1 MTNRLAVGMMMKKKV
16 ARQLNLKTSNYNLPN
31 NFRNILNSQAPTT
44 FTYKNLQFR
53 TQKNA
58 EMAMKAKI
66 ANRKNIAR
74 AYAIGGKV
82 ERRQNVTLTPEQK
95 ARWNAEKAKIK
106 RNIAIQRAIV
116 NERFRNILLKTKN
129 AELVSHHGKKKNY
142 LMEARR
148 KLRKALAPANNAPPR
163 PANNSP
169 PRPANGPVNLPPVVA
184 ARIRENSGNSC
195 NAMCIR
201 ISKMPLRDHQK
212 RVCKVIRR
220 QRGLIVVHSVGTG
233 KTLTAVTASQCFL
246 ADNPGARVIV
256 LTPLS
261 LIDNFKKA
269 MLGYGIS
276 NKDPRYDIMSHQA
289 FLYRFKKAHQYKVG
303 NNDPLRG
310 NMVII
315 DEAHNFRTQPLIG
328 KKEGQPYDTDAR
340 WMIRATRT
348 AARVLCLTAT
358 PFVNTEKDLHNLV
371 AMTKSTNIANNNKTK
386 WAGLFSFYERDHSD
400 PNFPRVNM
408 FQQEIK
414 MSQTFFKVYE
424 NLFTMAVEDFKGVNI
439 SNSEKF
445 LLRMRQLVGGYMK
458 NGENPKAEWTLNKIV
473 EALEKG
479 GRIVVYASFINTG
492 IGRVEEQLK
501 KFGIGYNAIH
511 GDVTRAERTKIINE
525 YNSGKSPVLLITQAG
540 GQGIDLKETSD
551 IILFDIVWNPANE
564 AQIIGRG
571 VRFGS
576 HAALPPAK
584 RVVNVHRLALK
595 MPIADE
601 PKLYST
607 DSKLIKIV
615 EQKREKMEKVL
626 NEIRTK
632 YSIERGRA

>member
-1 MTNRLAVGMMMKKKV
+1 MTNRLAVGRNINKRV
-16 ARQLNLKTSNYNLPN
+16 IRQINVKTSNYNLPN
-31 NFRNILNSQAPTT
+31 NFRNILDTNYPTE
-44 FTYKNLQFR
+44 FEYKKALFKS
-53 TQKNA
+53 QKNA
-58 EMAMKAKI
+58 ELAM
-66 ANRKNIAR
+66 RAR
-74 AYAIGGKV
+74 AAGQKNVVKAFTKGG
-82 ERRQNVTLTPEQK
+82 NVRLRKAVNLTPNQK
-95 ARWNAEKAKIK
+95 TTWNADKEKLK
-106 RNIAIQRAIV
+106 RNIAIARAIV
-116 NERFRNILLKTKN
+116 NQRYRNLLLKTKN
-129 AELVSHHGKKKNY
+129 AKLVSRHGKVKTY

-148 KLRKALAPANNAPPR
+148 KLKKAVGSSPPKPANSPNMKPIPSIAIKENAG
-163 PANNSP
+163 NCS
-169 PRPANGPVNLPPVVA
+169 A
-184 ARIRENSGNSC
+184 AC
-195 NAMCIR
+195 VR

-212 RVCKVIRR
+212 RVCKVIRG

-246 ADNPGARVIV
+246 MDNPGARVIV

-269 MLGYGIS
+269 MVGYGIS

-289 FLYRFKKAHQYKVG
+289 FLYRFKKAHQAKVG
-303 NNDPLRG
+303 NKDPLRG

-328 KKEGQPYDTDAR
+328 KKDGQAYDTDAK

-358 PFVNTEKDLHNLV
+358 PFVNTEKDLHNLI

-386 WAGLFSFYERDHSD
+386 WAGLFSFYERDHND

-408 FQQEIK
+408 FTQEIK

-424 NLFTMAVEDFKGVNI
+424 DLFTMAVEDFKGVNI

-458 NGENPKAEWTLNKIV
+458 NGENPKAEWTLNKII

-511 GDVTRAERTKIINE
+511 GDVSRAERTKIINE

-595 MPIADE
+595 MPVADE

-607 DSKLIKIV
+607 DSKLIAIV
-615 EQKREKMEKVL
+615 EQKRAKMEKVL

-632 YSIERGRA
+632 YSIERARA

>member
-1 MTNRLAVGMMMKKKV
+1 MTNRLAVGRNINKRV
-16 ARQLNLKTSNYNLPN
+16 IRQINVKTSNYNLPN
-31 NFRNILNSQAPTT
+31 NFRNILDTNYPTE
-44 FTYKNLQFR
+44 FEYKKALFKS
-53 TQKNA
+53 QKNA
-58 EMAMKAKI
+58 ELAM
-66 ANRKNIAR
+66 RAR
-74 AYAIGGKV
+74 AAGQKNVVKAFTKGG
-82 ERRQNVTLTPEQK
+82 NVRLRKAVNLTPNQK
-95 ARWNAEKAKIK
+95 TKWNADKEKLK
-106 RNIAIQRAIV
+106 RNIAIARAIV
-116 NERFRNILLKTKN
+116 NQRYRNLLLKTKN
-129 AELVSHHGKKKNY
+129 AKLVSRHGKVKTY

-148 KLRKALAPANNAPPR
+148 KLKKAVGSSPPKPANSPNMRPIPSIVIKENAG
-163 PANNSP
+163 NCS
-169 PRPANGPVNLPPVVA
+169 A
-184 ARIRENSGNSC
+184 AC
-195 NAMCIR
+195 VR

-212 RVCKVIRR
+212 RVCKVIRG

-246 ADNPGARVIV
+246 MDNPGARVIV

-269 MLGYGIS
+269 MVGYGIS

-289 FLYRFKKAHQYKVG
+289 FLYRFKKAIQNKVG
-303 NNDPLRG
+303 NKDPLRG

-328 KKEGQPYDTDAR
+328 KKDGQAYDTDAK

-358 PFVNTEKDLHNLV
+358 PFVNTEKDLHNLI

-386 WAGLFSFYERDHSD
+386 WAGLFSFYERDHND

-408 FQQEIK
+408 FTQEIK

-424 NLFTMAVEDFKGVNI
+424 DLFTMAVEDFKGVNI

-458 NGENPKAEWTLNKIV
+458 NGENPKAEWTLNKII

-511 GDVTRAERTKIINE
+511 GDVSRAERTKIINE

-576 HAALPPAK
+576 HAALSAAK

-595 MPIADE
+595 MPVADE

-607 DSKLIKIV
+607 DSKLIAIV
-615 EQKREKMEKVL
+615 EQKRAKMEKVL

-632 YSIERGRA
+632 YSIERARA

>member
-1 MTNRLAVGMMMKKKV
+1 MTNRLAVGRNINKRV
-16 ARQLNLKTSNYNLPN
+16 IRQINVKTSNYNLPN
-31 NFRNILNSQAPTT
+31 NFRNILDTNYPTE
-44 FTYKNLQFR
+44 FEYKKALFK

-58 EMAMKAKI
+58 ELAMRARTAGQKNVVKAFTKGGNVRLRKTVNLTPNQKAK
-66 ANRKNIAR
+66 
-74 AYAIGGKV
+74 
-82 ERRQNVTLTPEQK
+82 
-95 ARWNAEKAKIK
+95 WNADKEKLK
-106 RNIAIQRAIV
+106 RNIAVARAIV
-116 NERFRNILLKTKN
+116 NKRYRNLLLKTKN
-129 AELVSHHGKKKNY
+129 AKLVSRHGKVKTY

-148 KLRKALAPANNAPPR
+148 KLKKAVA

-169 PRPANGPVNLPPVVA
+169 PKPANSPNMKPIPAITVKENAGNCSA
-184 ARIRENSGNSC
+184 AC
-195 NAMCIR
+195 VR

-212 RVCKVIRR
+212 RVCKVIRG

-246 ADNPGARVIV
+246 MDNPGARVIV

-269 MLGYGIS
+269 MVGYGIS

-289 FLYRFKKAHQYKVG
+289 FLYRFKKAHQNKIG
-303 NNDPLRG
+303 NKDPLRG

-315 DEAHNFRTQPLIG
+315 DEAHNFRTQPLIH
-328 KKEGQPYDTDAR
+328 KKGGEAYDTDAK

-358 PFVNTEKDLHNLV
+358 PFVNSEKDMLNLV

-386 WAGLFSFYERDHSD
+386 WPGLFSFYERDHND

-408 FQQEIK
+408 YTQEIK

-424 NLFTMAVEDFKGVNI
+424 DLFTKAAEDFKGVNI
-439 SNSEKF
+439 SNSERF

-458 NGENPKAEWTLNKIV
+458 NGENPKAEWTLNKII

-501 KFGIGYNAIH
+501 KFRIGYNAIH
-511 GDVTRAERTKIINE
+511 GDVTRAERTKIIDE

-576 HAALPPAK
+576 HAALPVAK
-584 RVVNVHRLALK
+584 RLVNVHRLALK

-607 DSKLIKIV
+607 DSKMIKIV

-632 YSIERGRA
+632 YSIEKGSA

>member
-1 MTNRLAVGMMMKKKV
+1 MSNRLAVGKNVNKNT
-16 ARQLNLKTSNYNLPN
+16 ARRINRKTSEYNLPN
-31 NFRNILNSQAPTT
+31 NFRKILNSEAPTEFIYKKGT
-44 FTYKNLQFR
+44 FL

-58 EMAMKAKI
+58 ELANRAKYYANNKRVAKAFTKGGDVALRKKVNLTPNQKAK
-66 ANRKNIAR
+66 
-74 AYAIGGKV
+74 
-82 ERRQNVTLTPEQK
+82 
-95 ARWNAEKAKIK
+95 WNADKEKIK

-116 NERFRNILLKTKN
+116 NQKFRNTLLKTKN
-129 AELVSHHGKKKNY
+129 AKLLNSQAKVKTY

-148 KLRKALAPANNAPPR
+148 KLKKALGSSPPKPANSPNMKPIPAIVVKENA
-163 PANNSP
+163 
-169 PRPANGPVNLPPVVA
+169 GCTA
-184 ARIRENSGNSC
+184 AC
-195 NAMCIR
+195 VR

-246 ADNPGARVIV
+246 EDNPGARVIV

-269 MLGYGIS
+269 MIGYGIS

-289 FLYRFKKAHQYKVG
+289 FLYRFKKAHQEKVG
-303 NNDPLRG
+303 NKDPLRG

-315 DEAHNFRTQPLIG
+315 DEAHNFRTQPLIH
-328 KKEGQPYDTDAR
+328 KKGGHAYDTDAK

-358 PFVNTEKDLHNLV
+358 PFVNNEKDMLNLI
-371 AMTKSTNIANNNKTK
+371 AMTKSTNINNQNKTK
-386 WAGLFSFYERDHSD
+386 WPGLFSFYERDHND

-408 FQQEIK
+408 YTQEIK
-414 MSQTFFKVYE
+414 MSTTFFKVYE
-424 NLFTMAVEDFKGVNI
+424 ELFTRAAEDFKGVNI
-439 SNSEKF
+439 SNSERF

-576 HAALPPAK
+576 HTALSPG
-584 RVVNVHRLALK
+584 RRFVNVHRLALK
-595 MPIADE
+595 MPIADQ

-607 DSKLIKIV
+607 DSKMIKIV

>member
-1 MTNRLAVGMMMKKKV
+1 MTNRLAVGINVSKRV
-16 ARQLNLKTSNYNLPN
+16 AKQLNVKTSNYNLPE
-31 NFRNILNSQAPTT
+31 NFRNVLNTQFPTE
-44 FTYKNLQFR
+44 FTYKKGTF
-53 TQKNA
+53 TKQKNA
-58 EMAMKAKI
+58 ELATRAMYY
-66 ANRKNIAR
+66 ANRKNIGKAFTKGGNAR
-74 AYAIGGKV
+74 L
-82 ERRQNVTLTPEQK
+82 RQVVNLTPNQK
-95 ARWNAEKAKIK
+95 AKWNAEKEKIK

-116 NERFRNILLKTKN
+116 NARYRNTLLKTKN
-129 AELVSHHGKKKNY
+129 AKLVSHHGKEKKY

-148 KLRKALAPANNAPPR
+148 KLRKALGPANNAPANAPAL
-163 PANNSP
+163 PANAPNMQP
-169 PRPANGPVNLPPVVA
+169 IPAVRVKNNAGNCTA
-184 ARIRENSGNSC
+184 AC
-195 NAMCIR
+195 VR

-246 ADNPGARVIV
+246 TDNPGARVYV

-269 MLGYGIS
+269 MIGYGIS
-276 NKDPRYDIMSHQA
+276 NKDPRYEIMSHQA
-289 FLYRFKKAHQYKVG
+289 FLYRFKKAHQNKVG
-303 NNDPLRG
+303 NKDPLRG

-315 DEAHNFRTQPLIG
+315 DEAHNFRTQPLIH
-328 KKEGQPYDTDAR
+328 KKQGQPYDTDAK

-348 AARVLCLTAT
+348 AERVLCLTAT
-358 PFVNTEKDLHNLV
+358 PFVNTEKDLLNLV
-371 AMTKSTNIANNNKTK
+371 AMTKSTNIKNNNKTK
-386 WAGLFSFYERDHSD
+386 WPGLFSFYERDHSD

-408 FQQEIK
+408 YTQEIK
-414 MSQTFFKVYE
+414 MSPTFFKVYE
-424 NLFTMAVEDFKGVNI
+424 ELFTRAAEDFKGVNI

-458 NGENPKAEWTLNKIV
+458 KGENPKAEWSLGKIV
-473 EALEKG
+473 EALENN
-479 GRIVVYASFINTG
+479 GRIVVYASFIDTG

-501 KFGIGYNAIH
+501 KFKIGYNAIH
-511 GDVTRAERTKIINE
+511 GDVSRAERTRIINE
-525 YNSGKSPVLLITQAG
+525 YNSGTSPVLLITQAG

-595 MPIADE
+595 MPVADRSE
-601 PKLYST
+601 LYST
-607 DSKLIKIV
+607 DSKMIAIV
-615 EQKREKMEKVL
+615 EQKRVKMEQVL
-626 NEIRTK
+626 NDIRTK

>member
-1 MTNRLAVGMMMKKKV
+1 MSL
-16 ARQLNLKTSNYNLPN
+16 
-31 NFRNILNSQAPTT
+31 LNSKYPTE
-44 FTYKNLQFR
+44 FEYKKAIFKS
-53 TQKNA
+53 QKNA
-58 EMAMKAKI
+58 ELAMRAKAAGKKNVVKAFI
-66 ANRKNIAR
+66 KGGNVRLRK
-74 AYAIGGKV
+74 KV
-82 ERRQNVTLTPEQK
+82 NLTPNQQAK
-95 ARWNAEKAKIK
+95 WNADKEKLK
-106 RNIAIQRAIV
+106 RNIAIARAIQ
-116 NERFRNILLKTKN
+116 NKTYRNTLLKTNN
-129 AELVSHHGKKKNY
+129 AKLKTY

-148 KLRKALAPANNAPPR
+148 KLKKVYASSSPPKPANSPNMKPIPSIAIKENAG
-163 PANNSP
+163 NCS
-169 PRPANGPVNLPPVVA
+169 A
-184 ARIRENSGNSC
+184 AC
-195 NAMCIR
+195 VR

-212 RVCKVIRR
+212 RVCKVIRG

-246 ADNPGARVIV
+246 MDNPGARVIV

-269 MLGYGIS
+269 MLAYGIS

-289 FLYRFKKAHQYKVG
+289 FLYRFKKAHQAKVG
-303 NNDPLRG
+303 NKDPLRG

>member
-1 MTNRLAVGMMMKKKV
+1 MSVLNSKFPTEFEYKKAVFLSQRNAELAMRAKAAGQKNVVKAFIKGGNTRLRKKV
-16 ARQLNLKTSNYNLPN
+16 NLTPN
-31 NFRNILNSQAPTT
+31 Q
-44 FTYKNLQFR
+44 
-53 TQKNA
+53 
-58 EMAMKAKI
+58 KAK
-66 ANRKNIAR
+66 
-74 AYAIGGKV
+74 
-82 ERRQNVTLTPEQK
+82 
-95 ARWNAEKAKIK
+95 WNADKEKLK
-106 RNIAIQRAIV
+106 RNIAIARAIQ
-116 NERFRNILLKTKN
+116 NKTYRNTLLKANN
-129 AELVSHHGKKKNY
+129 AKLKTY
-142 LMEARR
+142 LTEARR
-148 KLRKALAPANNAPPR
+148 KLKKVYAKSSSSPKPANSPNMRPIPSIVIKENA
-163 PANNSP
+163 
-169 PRPANGPVNLPPVVA
+169 GCTA
-184 ARIRENSGNSC
+184 AC
-195 NAMCIR
+195 VR

-212 RVCKVIRR
+212 RVCKVIRG

-246 ADNPGARVIV
+246 MDNPGARVIV

-269 MLGYGIS
+269 MVGYGIS
-276 NKDPRYDIMSHQA
+276 NKDPRYEIMSHQA
-289 FLYRFKKAHQYKVG
+289 FLYRFKKAIQNKVG
-303 NNDPLRG
+303 NKDPLRG

-315 DEAHNFRTQPLIG
+315 DEAHNFRTQPLIH
-328 KKEGQPYDTDAR
+328 KKDGQPYDTDAK

-358 PFVNTEKDLHNLV
+358 PFVNTEKDLLNLV

-386 WAGLFSFYERDHSD
+386 WPGLFSFYERDHSD

-408 FQQEIK
+408 FTQEIK
-414 MSQTFFKVYE
+414 MSPTFFKIYE
-424 NLFTMAVEDFKGVNI
+424 NLFTKAVEDFKGVNI
-439 SNSEKF
+439 SNSESF

-458 NGENPKAEWTLNKIV
+458 TGENPKAEWTLNKIV

-511 GDVTRAERTKIINE
+511 GDVTRADRTKIINE

-576 HAALPPAK
+576 HAALSVAK
-584 RVVNVHRLALK
+584 RVGNVHRLALK

-607 DSKLIKIV
+607 DSKLIAIV
-615 EQKREKMEKVL
+615 EQKRAKMEKVL
-626 NEIRTK
+626 NDIRTK

>member
-1 MTNRLAVGMMMKKKV
+1 MSNRLAVGKNVNKNT
-16 ARQLNLKTSNYNLPN
+16 ARRINRKTSEYNLPN
-31 NFRNILNSQAPTT
+31 NFRKILNSEAPTEFIYKKGT
-44 FTYKNLQFR
+44 FL

-58 EMAMKAKI
+58 ELANRAKYYANNKRVAKAFTKGGDVALRKKVNLTPNQKAK
-66 ANRKNIAR
+66 
-74 AYAIGGKV
+74 
-82 ERRQNVTLTPEQK
+82 
-95 ARWNAEKAKIK
+95 WNADKEKIK

-116 NERFRNILLKTKN
+116 NQKFRNTLLKTKN
-129 AELVSHHGKKKNY
+129 AKLLNSQAKVKTY

-148 KLRKALAPANNAPPR
+148 KLKKALGSSPPKPANSPNMKPIPAIVVKENA
-163 PANNSP
+163 
-169 PRPANGPVNLPPVVA
+169 GCTA
-184 ARIRENSGNSC
+184 AC
-195 NAMCIR
+195 VR

-212 RVCKVIRR
+212 RVCKVIRG

-269 MLGYGIS
+269 MLAYGIS

-289 FLYRFKKAHQYKVG
+289 FLYRFKKAHQEKVG
-303 NNDPLRG
+303 NKDPLRG

-315 DEAHNFRTQPLIG
+315 DEAHNFRTQPLIH
-328 KKEGQPYDTDAR
+328 KKGGHAYDTDAK

-358 PFVNTEKDLHNLV
+358 PFVNNEKDMLNLI
-371 AMTKSTNIANNNKTK
+371 AMTKSTNINNQNKTK
-386 WAGLFSFYERDHSD
+386 WPGLFSFYERDHND

-408 FQQEIK
+408 YTQEIK
-414 MSQTFFKVYE
+414 MSTTFFKVYE
-424 NLFTMAVEDFKGVNI
+424 ELFTRAAEDFKGVNI
-439 SNSEKF
+439 SNSERF

-511 GDVTRAERTKIINE
+511 GDVTRAKRTKIINE

-576 HAALPPAK
+576 HTALSPA
-584 RVVNVHRLALK
+584 RRFVNVHRLALK

-607 DSKLIKIV
+607 DSKMIKIV

>member
-1 MTNRLAVGMMMKKKV
+1 MTNRLAVGRNINKRV
-16 ARQLNLKTSNYNLPN
+16 IRQINVKTSNYNLPN
-31 NFRNILNSQAPTT
+31 NFRNILDTNYPTE
-44 FTYKNLQFR
+44 FEYKKALFKS
-53 TQKNA
+53 QKNA
-58 EMAMKAKI
+58 ELAM
-66 ANRKNIAR
+66 RAR
-74 AYAIGGKV
+74 AAGQKNVVKAFTKGG
-82 ERRQNVTLTPEQK
+82 NVRLRKAVNLTPNQK
-95 ARWNAEKAKIK
+95 TTWNADKEKLK
-106 RNIAIQRAIV
+106 RNIAIARAIV
-116 NERFRNILLKTKN
+116 NQRYRNLLLKTKN
-129 AELVSHHGKKKNY
+129 AKLVSRHGKVKTY

-148 KLRKALAPANNAPPR
+148 KLKKAVGSSPPKPANSPNMKPIPSIAIKENAG
-163 PANNSP
+163 NCS
-169 PRPANGPVNLPPVVA
+169 A
-184 ARIRENSGNSC
+184 AC
-195 NAMCIR
+195 VR

-212 RVCKVIRR
+212 RVCKVIRG

-246 ADNPGARVIV
+246 MDNPGAKVIV

-276 NKDPRYDIMSHQA
+276 NKDPRYEIMSHQA
-289 FLYRFKKAHQYKVG
+289 FLYRFKKAHQYKNG
-303 NNDPLRG
+303 NKDPLRG

-328 KKEGQPYDTDAR
+328 KKDGQAYDTDAK

-386 WAGLFSFYERDHSD
+386 WAGLFSFYERDHND

-408 FQQEIK
+408 FTQEIK

-424 NLFTMAVEDFKGVNI
+424 DLFTMAVEDFKGVNI

-458 NGENPKAEWTLNKIV
+458 NGENPKAEWTLNKII

-511 GDVTRAERTKIINE
+511 GDVSRAERTKIINE

-595 MPIADE
+595 MPVADE

-607 DSKLIKIV
+607 DSKLIAIV
-615 EQKREKMEKVL
+615 EQKRAKMEKVL

-632 YSIERGRA
+632 YSIERARA

>member
-1 MTNRLAVGMMMKKKV
+1 MTNRLAVGRNINKRV
-16 ARQLNLKTSNYNLPN
+16 IRQINVKTSNYNLPN
-31 NFRNILNSQAPTT
+31 NFRNILDTNYPTE
-44 FTYKNLQFR
+44 FEYKKALFKS
-53 TQKNA
+53 QKNA
-58 EMAMKAKI
+58 ELAMRARTAGQKNVVKAFTKGG
-66 ANRKNIAR
+66 NVRLRKAVN
-74 AYAIGGKV
+74 
-82 ERRQNVTLTPEQK
+82 LTPNQK
-95 ARWNAEKAKIK
+95 TKWNADKEKLK
-106 RNIAIQRAIV
+106 RNIAIARAIV
-116 NERFRNILLKTKN
+116 NQRYRNILLKTKN
-129 AELVSHHGKKKNY
+129 AKLVSRHGKVKTY

-148 KLRKALAPANNAPPR
+148 KLKKTIGSSPPKPANSPNMKPIPSIAIKENAG
-163 PANNSP
+163 NCS
-169 PRPANGPVNLPPVVA
+169 A
-184 ARIRENSGNSC
+184 AC
-195 NAMCIR
+195 VR

-212 RVCKVIRR
+212 RVCKVIRG

-246 ADNPGARVIV
+246 MDNPGARVIV

-269 MLGYGIS
+269 MLAYGIS

-289 FLYRFKKAHQYKVG
+289 FLYRFKKAHQAKVG
-303 NNDPLRG
+303 NKDPLRG

-315 DEAHNFRTQPLIG
+315 DEAHNFRTQPLVA
-328 KKEGQPYDTDAR
+328 KKQGHAYDTDAK

-473 EALEKG
+473 ESLEKG

>member
-1 MTNRLAVGMMMKKKV
+1 MSNRLAVGKNVNKNT
-16 ARQLNLKTSNYNLPN
+16 ARRINRKTSEYNLPN
-31 NFRNILNSQAPTT
+31 NFRKILNSEAPTEFIYKKGT
-44 FTYKNLQFR
+44 FL

-58 EMAMKAKI
+58 ELANRAKYYANNKRVAKAFTKGGDVALRKKVNLTPNQKAK
-66 ANRKNIAR
+66 
-74 AYAIGGKV
+74 
-82 ERRQNVTLTPEQK
+82 
-95 ARWNAEKAKIK
+95 WNADKEKIK

-116 NERFRNILLKTKN
+116 NQKFRNTLLKTKN
-129 AELVSHHGKKKNY
+129 AKLLNSQAKVKTY

-148 KLRKALAPANNAPPR
+148 KLKKALGSSPPKPANSPNMKPIPAIVVKENA
-163 PANNSP
+163 
-169 PRPANGPVNLPPVVA
+169 GCTA
-184 ARIRENSGNSC
+184 AC
-195 NAMCIR
+195 VR

-269 MLGYGIS
+269 MIGYGIS

-289 FLYRFKKAHQYKVG
+289 FLYRFKKAHQEKVG
-303 NNDPLRG
+303 NKDPLRG

-315 DEAHNFRTQPLIG
+315 DEAHNFRTQPLIH
-328 KKEGQPYDTDAR
+328 KKQGHAYDTDAK

-358 PFVNTEKDLHNLV
+358 PFVNNEKDLLNLV
-371 AMTKSTNIANNNKTK
+371 AMTKSTNIANANKTK
-386 WAGLFSFYERDHSD
+386 WPGLFSFYERDHND

-408 FQQEIK
+408 YTQEIK
-414 MSQTFFKVYE
+414 MSQTFFKVYAE
-424 NLFTMAVEDFKGVNI
+424 LFTRAAEDFKGVNI
-439 SNSEKF
+439 SNSERF

-576 HAALPPAK
+576 HTALSPG
-584 RVVNVHRLALK
+584 RRFVNVHRLALK

-607 DSKLIKIV
+607 DSKMIKIV

>member
-1 MTNRLAVGMMMKKKV
+1 MSL
-16 ARQLNLKTSNYNLPN
+16 
-31 NFRNILNSQAPTT
+31 LNSKYPTE
-44 FTYKNLQFR
+44 FEYKKAVFKS
-53 TQKNA
+53 QKNA
-58 EMAMKAKI
+58 ELAMRAKAAGKKNVVKAFI
-66 ANRKNIAR
+66 KGGNVRLRK
-74 AYAIGGKV
+74 KV
-82 ERRQNVTLTPEQK
+82 NLTPNQQAK
-95 ARWNAEKAKIK
+95 WNADKEKLK
-106 RNIAIQRAIV
+106 RNIAIARAIQ
-116 NERFRNILLKTKN
+116 NKTYRNTLLKANN
-129 AELVSHHGKKKNY
+129 AKLKTY
-142 LMEARR
+142 LTEARR
-148 KLRKALAPANNAPPR
+148 KLKKVYTASPPKPANSPNMRPIPAITIKENAG
-163 PANNSP
+163 NCS
-169 PRPANGPVNLPPVVA
+169 A
-184 ARIRENSGNSC
+184 AC
-195 NAMCIR
+195 VR

-212 RVCKVIRR
+212 RVCKVIRG

-246 ADNPGARVIV
+246 MDNPGARVIV

-269 MLGYGIS
+269 MVGYGIS
-276 NKDPRYDIMSHQA
+276 NKDPRYEIMSHQA
-289 FLYRFKKAHQYKVG
+289 FLYRFKKAIQNKVG
-303 NNDPLRG
+303 NKDPLRG

-315 DEAHNFRTQPLIG
+315 DEAHNFRTQPLVH
-328 KKEGQPYDTDAR
+328 KKEGQPYDTDAK

-358 PFVNTEKDLHNLV
+358 PFVNTEKDLLNLV

-386 WAGLFSFYERDHSD
+386 WSGLFSFYERDHND

-414 MSQTFFKVYE
+414 MSPTFFKVYE
-424 NLFTMAVEDFKGVNI
+424 QLFTKAAEDFKGVNI
-439 SNSEKF
+439 SNSESF

-458 NGENPKAEWTLNKIV
+458 TGENPKAEWTLEKIV
-473 EALEKG
+473 KALENG
-479 GRIVVYASFINTG
+479 GRVVVYASFINTG

-576 HAALPPAK
+576 HAALSAAK

-607 DSKLIKIV
+607 DSKLIQIV
-615 EQKREKMEKVL
+615 EQKRAKMEKVM